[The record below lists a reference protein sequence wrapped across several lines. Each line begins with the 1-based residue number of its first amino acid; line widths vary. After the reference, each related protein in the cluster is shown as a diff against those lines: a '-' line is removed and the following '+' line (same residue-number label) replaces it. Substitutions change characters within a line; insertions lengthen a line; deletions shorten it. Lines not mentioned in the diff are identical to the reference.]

1 MSTLNIVYLIL
12 FFICIAGSAFFSVS
26 EIAFISLQRFK
37 LERLLET
44 KTKGASQVAA
54 LVKRPERLLSTILLG
69 NNFVNTAAS
78 TLGTIL
84 AIEYLG
90 ASGALVATF
99 VVTIIL
105 LVFGDTIPKTTGAH
119 HAETISLKLAGVI
132 KAISVIFS
140 PVVLVLS
147 WVATAFGKLIGAR
160 TVGGSLIS
168 EEEIR
173 TMINVGSR
181 DGTVQKDE
189 AEMLHKVFEFGDR
202 PAREVMVPRTEV
214 VWVEKGL
221 TIENFLKLYIDH
233 PLNRYPVFEEMRDNV
248 AGILSAKDVLMSLAK
263 GTCQIEKSIDELIR
277 PAYFAPEVKRIGELL
292 TEMRDKNY
300 HMCIIV
306 DEYGGTSGIVTLTQ
320 LVEEIVGDV
329 KDEFSVSEKDF
340 EIIDEYTFQI
350 DGTMRVEDVNE
361 EMNLGLPMGD
371 YETVAGFILKLLAHI
386 PKTGEQLRYKD
397 LKLVITRMSGV
408 KIEEILVTKEKHATL
423 TDKV

>member
-12 FFICIAGSAFFSVS
+12 FLICILASAFFSVS

-44 KTKGASQVAA
+44 KTRGASQVAL

-84 AIEYLG
+84 AIEYFG
-90 ASGALVATF
+90 ASGALIATF
-99 VVTIIL
+99 AVTIIL
-105 LVFGDTIPKTTGAH
+105 LVFGDTLPKTTGAH
-119 HAETISLKLAGVI
+119 HAEAIALKLAGTV
-132 KAISVIFS
+132 KTISIIFS
-140 PVVLVLS
+140 PFVFVLS
-147 WVATAFGKLIGAR
+147 RFATAFGKLIGAH

-214 VWVEKGL
+214 IWIEKGL
-221 TIENFLKLYIDH
+221 TIADFLKIYIEH
-233 PLNRYPVFEEMRDNV
+233 PLNRYPVFEDMRDNV
-248 AGILSAKDVLMSLAK
+248 TGILSAKDVLMSMAK
-263 GTCQIEKSIDELIR
+263 GTCDNTKAIDELIR
-277 PAYFAPEVKRIGELL
+277 PAYFAPEGKRIGELL
-292 TEMRDKNY
+292 TEMRDNNY

-329 KDEFSVSEKDF
+329 KDELSVSEKDF
-340 EIIDEYTFQI
+340 EIIDDYTFQI
-350 DGTMRVEDVNE
+350 DGTMRIEDVNE

-371 YETVAGFILKLLAHI
+371 YETVAGFVLKLLGHI
-386 PKTGEQLRYKD
+386 PRTGEQLRYKD
-397 LKLVITRMSGV
+397 LKLVITHMSGV
-408 KIEEILVTKEKHATL
+408 KIEEILVTKEKHAAS